1 MNIQQVTPPGD
12 AFPAVRTPQA
22 KHDTDAA
29 MAPESRP
36 APPSAEQ
43 VQHAMEQMQRVI
55 SLVAQNLQFTID
67 AGTGQ
72 TVIKVVDSQT
82 KEVVRQIPTDEV
94 MSISR
99 ALGRMQGLLLIGKA

>member
-1 MNIQQVTPPGD
+1 MIVQQVASPGD
-12 AFPAVRTPQA
+12 VFPAIRTPQE
-22 KHDTDAA
+22 KRDTDVVAA
-29 MAPESRP
+29 ESKP
-36 APPSAEQ
+36 TPPSADEVKHAVEQ
-43 VQHAMEQMQRVI
+43 VQRVI